1 VPELLRMPEI
11 AANTE
16 EATLASWPVPERQP
30 FRASDVIATIE
41 TAKAAIDVAAEADG
55 IIVAT
60 LVTPG
65 TDVPVGDAIALL
77 AAPGERVDDVD
88 AALAALGVTSGTH
101 APATA
106 VSAPE
111 PLAPNG
117 SRVFASPLARRI
129 ARDAGLAYETLAGS
143 GPNGR
148 ITRRDVEAAL
158 KARPATA
165 PSATAPSAPAPEPGP
180 AAEPVPLPRVAT
192 GYTVVPHS
200 RMRRA
205 IAQRL
210 TESKQTV
217 PHFYLRGTARVDDLL
232 ALRTELN
239 AVSPAKISVT
249 DLVLKAV
256 AHAHSE
262 VDGVNAVW
270 TDEGMHRFESVDLGV
285 AVATQTGLLTPVVRG
300 VHALSVGAIASAT
313 RELAERARNGDLRPA
328 ELEGGATTITNL
340 GMFGTEEFA
349 AIINPPQSSILA
361 VGAARKEPVA
371 TDDGALGVATVLR
384 VVLSVDHRAI
394 DGALAAQWMQ
404 AFLAVLERPL
414 RILA

>member
-1 VPELLRMPEI
+1 VAELLRMPEI

-16 EATLASWPVPERQP
+16 EATLSSWPVPERQP
-30 FRASDVIATIE
+30 FRASDVIATVE
-41 TAKAAIDVAAEADG
+41 TAKAAVDVAAEADG
-55 IIVAT
+55 IIVRT

-65 TDVPVGDAIALL
+65 TDVRVGDAIALL
-77 AAPGERVDDVD
+77 AAPDEQVDDVD
-88 AALAALGVTSGTH
+88 AVLARLGVNGGTAA
-101 APATA
+101 APAPA
-106 VSAPE
+106 APAPAEPE
-111 PLAPNG
+111 PLARNG
-117 SRVFASPLARRI
+117 SRTFASPLARRI
-129 ARDAGLAYETLAGS
+129 ARDAGLDYETLTGS

-158 KARPATA
+158 TARPT
-165 PSATAPSAPAPEPGP
+165 PQPAPVPPP
-180 AAEPVPLPRVAT
+180 AADDAVE
-192 GYTVVPHS
+192 PHS

-217 PHFYLRGTARVDDLL
+217 PHFYLRGTARVDALL
-232 ALRTELN
+232 ALRAELN
-239 AVSPAKISVT
+239 DVSPTKVSVN

-256 AHAHSE
+256 AVAHSE

-270 TDEGMHRFESVDLGV
+270 TADGMRRFESVDLGV
-285 AVATQTGLLTPVVRG
+285 AVATPTGLLTPVVRD
-300 VHALSVGAIASAT
+300 VRRRSVGAVADAT
-313 RELAERARNGDLRPA
+313 RELAERARNGDLQQR

-361 VGAARKEPVA
+361 VGAARKEPVV
-371 TDDGALGVATVLR
+371 TDDGELGVATVLH
-384 VVLSVDHRAI
+384 VTLSVDHRAI
-394 DGALAAQWMQ
+394 DGALAAQWMR

-414 RILA
+414 RILV

>member
-55 IIVAT
+55 VIVAT

-65 TDVPVGDAIALL
+65 TDVRVGDAIALL
-77 AAPGERVDDVD
+77 AAPDERVDDVD
-88 AALAALGVTSGTH
+88 AALAALGVTGGTH

-106 VSAPE
+106 ASAPE
-111 PLAPNG
+111 PSARNG
-117 SRVFASPLARRI
+117 NRVFASPLARRI

-165 PSATAPSAPAPEPGP
+165 PSAPAPEPGP
-180 AAEPVPLPRVAT
+180 ATEPVPLPRVAT

-210 TESKQTV
+210 AESKQTV

-239 AVSPAKISVT
+239 AVSPVKISVT

-256 AHAHSE
+256 AHAHCE

-300 VHALSVGAIASAT
+300 VHTLSVGAIASAT
-313 RELAERARNGDLRPA
+313 RELAERARNGGLRPA

-371 TDDGALGVATVLR
+371 TGDGALGVATVLR
-384 VVLSVDHRAI
+384 VMLSVDHRAI
-394 DGALAAQWMQ
+394 DGVLAAQWMQ
-404 AFLAVLERPL
+404 VFLAVLERPL